1 VGEEKGPE
9 ERTRAA
15 AAAVYRLPPYLSPR
29 PAGPG
34 APFTSASA
42 ASRTTPRTHS
52 SSGKGR
58 GAGSGSGGGSGARTP
73 RALLLSPDELPATDL
88 LEDNEFDEVRATM
101 CSATQLPCHARNT
114 TVQSPEPCCWPC
126 VTGSGSAWMV
136 HLHA

>member
-1 VGEEKGPE
+1 MGEEKGPE

-42 ASRTTPRTHS
+42 SRTPRTNS
-52 SSGKGR
+52 SNGKGR
-58 GAGSGSGGGSGARTP
+58 GAGSASGSGRGSGRGARTP

-88 LEDNEFDEVRATM
+88 LEDNEFDEVRATT
-101 CSATQLPCHARNT
+101 CSTVPRQAMHATPHHP
-114 TVQSPEPCCWPC
+114 PEPRALLALAVPC
-126 VTGSGSAWMV
+126 
-136 HLHA
+136 L